1 MPAKSN
7 NHDIKETIE
16 KNKEDNTKPSQ
27 ENVEREPSTS
37 GEPYAKKK
45 RRQYDFL
52 FKMNFLDQIENG
64 NGLADV
70 EFYNKIDKSLVTRW
84 LKKKK
89 EIFDGASSQDRL
101 LDRKG

>member
-37 GEPYAKKK
+37 GEPYARK
-45 RRQYDFL
+45 RGDS
-52 FKMNFLDQIENG
+52 MT
-64 NGLADV
+64 
-70 EFYNKIDKSLVTRW
+70 FYSK
-84 LKKKK
+84 
-89 EIFDGASSQDRL
+89 
-101 LDRKG
+101 

>member
-7 NHDIKETIE
+7 NHGIKETIE
-16 KNKEDNTKPSQ
+16 KNKEDNTEPSQ

-37 GEPYAKKK
+37 GEPCAKKK

-64 NGLADV
+64 NALADV
-70 EFYNKIDKSLVTRW
+70 ELCNRIDKSLVTRW
-84 LKKKK
+84 LNKKK